1 MPDKYIRLTK
11 PGIVIGNA
19 MTAFGAFMFA
29 SEGEINMSLMIAT
42 IVGISLVVAAGCTFN
57 NIMDIKI
64 DKIMKRTQKRE
75 LVTGEIKPATA
86 RLYGIALLSLGS
98 LLLGLGTNFLAVVVA
113 LFGFVGYVYLY
124 GYFKRRSIYSTEVGS
139 LAGAVPPVVGY
150 VAVTG
155 KIDLAAAIL
164 FFILVFWQMPHFY
177 SIGIKRLSDYND
189 ARLPILPVVK
199 GVVDTKKRSIFY
211 LVLLLLTV
219 PMLTVF
225 NYTGLIYLIVMT
237 GAVVYWLYDNLRFYS
252 LREKRWAAR
261 NFGNSMLILL
271 IFSFLISIDF
281 WIP

>member
-1 MPDKYIRLTK
+1 MLDKYLRLTK
-11 PGIVIGNA
+11 PGIVMGNA

-42 IVGISLVVAAGCTFN
+42 IVGISFVVAAGCTFN

-75 LVTGEIKPATA
+75 LVTGEIKPEAA
-86 RLYGIALLSLGS
+86 RLYGIALLILGS
-98 LLLGLGTNFLAVVVA
+98 LMLGLGANFLAMVVA

-155 KIDLAAAIL
+155 KIDLAVTIL
-164 FFILVFWQMPHFY
+164 FLILVFWQMPHFY
-177 SIGIKRLSDYND
+177 SIGIKRLSDYRD
-189 ARLPILPVVK
+189 AKLPILPVVK
-199 GVVDTKKRSIFY
+199 GVANTKKRSVFY

-219 PMLTVF
+219 PMLTVL
-225 NYTGLIYLIVMT
+225 NYAGLIYLIVMT